1 MPAEVENVQDE
12 EKESPLSA
20 AQQSEMTKKI
30 YTKLRD
36 TGGHVV
42 DRDDPT
48 SPLFST
54 KTFEELQIQPE
65 LLKGQSRTPSSWP

>member
-1 MPAEVENVQDE
+1 MPAEAQKAQEDDRE
-12 EKESPLSA
+12 TPLTA

-30 YTKLRD
+30 NTRLRD
-36 TGGHVV
+36 TGGRVV

-54 KTFEELQIQPE
+54 KSFEELQIQPE
-65 LLKGQSRTPSSWP
+65 LLKGQSSTSSS